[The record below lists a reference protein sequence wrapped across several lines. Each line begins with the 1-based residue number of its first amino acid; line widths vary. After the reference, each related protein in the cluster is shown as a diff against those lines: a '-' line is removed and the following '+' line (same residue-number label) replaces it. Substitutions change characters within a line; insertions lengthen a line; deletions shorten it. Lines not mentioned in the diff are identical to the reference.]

1 MSKKDE
7 FIEELELLEE
17 RQKKAYTIIE
27 SLLEKYPFEDDD
39 TIAEFMRTKSDWINA
54 VDHFQNILDDI
65 A

>member
-39 TIAEFMRTKSDWINA
+39 TIAEFMRTKSDRINA

>member
-17 RQKKAYTIIE
+17 RQKKAYSVIE
-27 SLLEKYPFEDDD
+27 SLLGKYPFEDEA
-39 TIAEFMRTKSDWINA
+39 TISEFRRTKSDWINA

>member
-7 FIEELELLEE
+7 FMEELELLEE
-17 RQKKAYTIIE
+17 RQKMSYSKIE
-27 SLLEKYPFEDDD
+27 SLLEKYPFEDDA
-39 TIAEFMRTKSDWINA
+39 TVAEFRRTKGDWIDA

>member
-17 RQKKAYTIIE
+17 RQKNAYSRIE
-27 SLLEKYPFEDDD
+27 SLLGKYPFEDDAAV
-39 TIAEFMRTKSDWINA
+39 IEFRRTKSDWIDA
-54 VDHFQNILDDI
+54 VNHFQNILDDI

>member
-7 FIEELELLEE
+7 FMEELELLEE
-17 RQKKAYTIIE
+17 RQRTAYSKIE
-27 SLLEKYPFEDDD
+27 SLLEKYPFDDED
-39 TIAEFMRTKSDWINA
+39 TIAEFRRTKSDWINA

>member
-7 FIEELELLEE
+7 FMGELELLEE

-27 SLLEKYPFEDDD
+27 NLLEKYPFEDDA
-39 TIAEFMRTKSDWINA
+39 TVAEFRRAKSDWTNAIN
-54 VDHFQNILDDI
+54 HFQKILDDI

>member
-7 FIEELELLEE
+7 FQEELELLEE
-17 RQKKAYTIIE
+17 RQRKAYTIIE
-27 SLLEKYPFEDDD
+27 NLLEKYPFEDDA
-39 TIAEFMRTKSDWINA
+39 TVAEFRRNKSDWINA

>member
-27 SLLEKYPFEDDD
+27 SLLAKYPFEDDD
-39 TIAEFMRTKSDWINA
+39 TIAEFRRTKSDWINA
-54 VDHFQNILDDI
+54 VDHFRHILDDI

>member
-17 RQKKAYTIIE
+17 RQKKAYSIIE
-27 SLLEKYPFEDDD
+27 SLLGKYPFEDDD
-39 TIAEFMRTKSDWINA
+39 TIAEFRRTKSDWINA
-54 VDHFQNILDDI
+54 VNHFQNILDDI

>member
-27 SLLEKYPFEDDD
+27 SLLEKYPFDDDD
-39 TIAEFMRTKSDWINA
+39 TIAEFRRVKSDWINA